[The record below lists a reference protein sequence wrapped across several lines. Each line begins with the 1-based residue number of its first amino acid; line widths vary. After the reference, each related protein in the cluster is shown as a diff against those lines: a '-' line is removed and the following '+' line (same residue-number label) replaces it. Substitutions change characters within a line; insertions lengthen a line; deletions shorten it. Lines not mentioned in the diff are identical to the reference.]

1 MDMDK
6 ESIGEEVREEA
17 QEEALVTESRPGLMR
32 RMFGACGRFFSRLP
46 RLRFRR
52 RAKVLADGEELQ
64 PEDVV
69 QPEDVDEAAPS
80 MVRETSHEAALQL
93 LGLLQRD
100 ARFIDFI
107 EEDIAAYGDADIG
120 AAARIVHEGCR
131 KVLREHFSIQP
142 LRPESEGSRITL
154 NEGFNAS
161 EVRLAGNVV
170 GRPPFTGSLRHR
182 GWRVV
187 ETRLPRLAESH
198 DPAIVAQAEVEL

>member
-1 MDMDK
+1 MNMDN
-6 ESIGEEVREEA
+6 EPIEEEA
-17 QEEALVTESRPGLMR
+17 IVAESRPGFMR
-32 RMFGACGRFFSRLP
+32 RMFRACGGFFG
-46 RLRFRR
+46 RLRFPRLKLRR
-52 RAKVLADGEELQ
+52 RAKVLPEGDELESEQ
-64 PEDVV
+64 
-69 QPEDVDEAAPS
+69 VDEALPPI
-80 MVRETSHEAALQL
+80 VRETSQEAALQL

-107 EEDIAAYGDADIG
+107 EEDINAYGDADIG

-142 LRPESEGSRITL
+142 LRAESEGSRITL

-161 EVRLAGNVV
+161 ELRLAGNVV
-170 GRPPFTGSLRHR
+170 GQPPFTGSLRHR

-187 ETRLPRLAESH
+187 ETRLPKLAESH